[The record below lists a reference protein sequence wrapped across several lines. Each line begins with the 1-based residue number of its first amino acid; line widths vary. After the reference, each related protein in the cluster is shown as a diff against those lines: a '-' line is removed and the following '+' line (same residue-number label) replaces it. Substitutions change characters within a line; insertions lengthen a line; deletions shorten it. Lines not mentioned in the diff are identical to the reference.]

1 MIHDDCKAKH
11 EPTGAT
17 TAEEQPTPPQI
28 AQAKRD
34 VAERDSFKLILKV
47 FLFIL
52 LRREIVVHLSLSDY
66 PADFWRC
73 LDCQQGDGLVGD
85 VGQALPMKTRNRSIF
100 IQYNCKTTRL
110 PFVSILM

>member
-17 TAEEQPTPPQI
+17 TAEEQPRPPKI
-28 AQAKRD
+28 ALAKRD

-73 LDCQQGDGLVGD
+73 LDCQRGDGLVGD
-85 VGQALPMKTRNRSIF
+85 VGQALPMKTRRN
-100 IQYNCKTTRL
+100 
-110 PFVSILM
+110 